1 MTIPEKDARNVLIVD
16 DEPDVC
22 FLFEN
27 ILRKRNLSSGY
38 AANIADAI
46 SHVSQQKPSIIF
58 LDNSLPDGQG
68 MDLIPYLKEQ
78 FPEVKVIMVTANDSP
93 NDRSRAFQKGA
104 DDFLGK
110 PLSLDRINRTID
122 KVMSTNLSSI
132 SPSL

>member
-1 MTIPEKDARNVLIVD
+1 MDEKDCRNVLIVD

-27 ILRKRNLSSGY
+27 ILRKRNLISGY
-38 AANIADAI
+38 AGNIADAI
-46 SHVSQQKPSIIF
+46 SHVKTEKPSLIF

-68 MDLIPYLKEQ
+68 MDIIPYLKNQ
-78 FPEVKVIMVTANDSP
+78 CPNVKVIMVTANDSP
-93 NDRSRAFQKGA
+93 HDRNRAFQKGA

-122 KVMSTNLSSI
+122 KAMSKMIATI

>member
-1 MTIPEKDARNVLIVD
+1 MPERDARNVLIVD

-38 AANIADAI
+38 AGNIADAI
-46 SHVSQQKPSIIF
+46 SQVSHRKPSIIF

-78 FPEVKVIMVTANDSP
+78 CPDVKVIMVTANDSP
-93 NDRSRAFQKGA
+93 NDRTRAFQKGA

-110 PLSLDRINRTID
+110 PLTLDRINRTID
-122 KVMSTNLSSI
+122 KAMSTVLSSI